1 MGSDAN
7 ASGGRDSSVAR
18 HVPHLFVA
26 PPWEGE
32 WIRVDDAAGQH
43 LEKVLRVAGPVPV
56 TYTDGAGRIGD
67 GVFDDGSIRRG
78 QERNVPKP
86 SSTLT
91 VAVAPPKTASRV
103 RFIVEKLAE
112 LGASRLLWI
121 QTEHT
126 EGRPPRQ
133 AKAEAWS
140 RAALEQS
147 RGAHL
152 MGVEG
157 PVSLAHLDSYGDV
170 LFADIDGADVDDV
183 GPVDRPV
190 LCIGPE
196 GGFAEHE
203 IPADVTRVKLAP
215 QLLRVETAAIAGAV
229 LLLQRSSRL
238 PPATTV
244 GD

>member
-7 ASGGRDSSVAR
+7 ASGGRASPVAR

-32 WIRVDDAAGQH
+32 WIEVDDTAGQH
-43 LEKVLRVAGPVPV
+43 LKKVLRVTGPVPV
-56 TYTDGAGRIGD
+56 TYTDGVGRIGE
-67 GVFDDGSIRRG
+67 GTFDDGSIRRG
-78 QERNVPKP
+78 EERSVPKP
-86 SSTLT
+86 SPTLT
-91 VAVAPPKTASRV
+91 VAVAPPKTANRL
-103 RFIVEKLAE
+103 RFIVEKLTE
-112 LGASRLLWI
+112 LGVSRLLWI

-133 AKAEAWS
+133 AKAAAWS

-152 MGVEG
+152 MRIEG
-157 PVSLAHLDSYGDV
+157 PISLAHLDSYGDV
-170 LFADIDGADVDDV
+170 LFADSEGVDVDGV
-183 GPVDRPV
+183 GSIDRPV

-196 GGFAEHE
+196 GGFASDE
-203 IPADVTRVKLAP
+203 IPDHVTRVKLAP

-229 LLLQRSSRL
+229 LLLRRSS
-238 PPATTV
+238 P
-244 GD
+244 